1 MNRTNLGICRECQKN
16 NPEARIIRMPESVK
30 KAAKI
35 DVNKCPYCGG
45 DLKEKMGKFGR
56 FVGCSNYPNCRY
68 IRSIK

>member
-1 MNRTNLGICRECQKN
+1 
-16 NPEARIIRMPESVK
+16 MPEPVK

-35 DVNKCPYCGG
+35 EVNKCPDCGG